1 MSTFRIPTFT
11 ELRQLFIDLIR
22 SLIPEAAL
30 QVGEDYEREANI
42 LAGVGQ
48 SLMGPLTTI
57 EDQIFPDTANDA
69 NVALHGELENL
80 PRKQPSTASGL
91 ALLLGTTTAG
101 AVQPSGSTATSQTGV
116 SVFLTGPATTI
127 LPGWPQA
134 RILSIPALD
143 TLVVSGTAG
152 MSTGDTFD
160 LGGSIYVV
168 RDLPGGG
175 AVVIYGTLET
185 VPILRDL
192 YPIYITPALAAIAA
206 IEASSEGAAGNLSFG
221 SVLTLDNPASGISPT
236 GRVMVLADGSDL
248 ETFREWGRRIRNH
261 RRVKPRDA
269 NAAAQREWQENI
281 VGVARGFCY
290 PLFRGLGTTDD
301 VPQGVAGARHLSPTK
316 RSAIQADI
324 APAFPLQG
332 RVPTGGHDVA
342 VTDFTD
348 YYVDLDITLIA
359 GAGYGPD
366 WGPVA
371 RNGYYQGS
379 SGTFLSLYTTI
390 LRFRIDRTHE
400 FLVTFSVL
408 EVDAT
413 TTAQRIQSADPTKIF
428 FSTSVVGGQVRITSS
443 STAFESSVEIVTPNA
458 AAGFALLGFGVRGGT
473 MVVGFGSTVSRIN
486 TTIDPLNMLVER
498 QRVLILIGD
507 KFIEQR
513 EVISV
518 DSAGF
523 VVSPAL
529 PAVPI
534 VGTLIYP
541 GSSLIEPVRD
551 LLLAMVEDLGP
562 GDTNP
567 PSRFPPPSEE
577 FPSDLTLNLIHSTVR
592 KAKGVVD
599 VLINSPRETV
609 KPPPK
614 AQIKLSSL
622 VLRYYS

>member
-143 TLVVSGTAG
+143 TLVVSSTAG

-269 NAAAQREWQENI
+269 NAAAQRDRSIQLG
-281 VGVARGFCY
+281 VGAGEFAHIAQVVDLTDRGD
-290 PLFRGLGTTDD
+290 FR
-301 VPQGVAGARHLSPTK
+301 H
-316 RSAIQADI
+316 ADI
-324 APAFPLQG
+324 GAHAQATNFKVVLLALVAERAATAAAAEDEAKLRFINGDLAGWLFGIGGQRQG
-332 RVPTGGHDVA
+332 TDQQRGTQDKGTGG
-342 VTDFTD
+342 FK
-348 YYVDLDITLIA
+348 
-359 GAGYGPD
+359 
-366 WGPVA
+366 
-371 RNGYYQGS
+371 
-379 SGTFLSLYTTI
+379 
-390 LRFRIDRTHE
+390 
-400 FLVTFSVL
+400 LV
-408 EVDAT
+408 
-413 TTAQRIQSADPTKIF
+413 QHGKY
-428 FSTSVVGGQVRITSS
+428 
-443 STAFESSVEIVTPNA
+443 
-458 AAGFALLGFGVRGGT
+458 
-473 MVVGFGSTVSRIN
+473 SRLM
-486 TTIDPLNMLVER
+486 TGR
-498 QRVLILIGD
+498 
-507 KFIEQR
+507 
-513 EVISV
+513 
-518 DSAGF
+518 A
-523 VVSPAL
+523 
-529 PAVPI
+529 
-534 VGTLIYP
+534 
-541 GSSLIEPVRD
+541 
-551 LLLAMVEDLGP
+551 
-562 GDTNP
+562 
-567 PSRFPPPSEE
+567 
-577 FPSDLTLNLIHSTVR
+577 
-592 KAKGVVD
+592 
-599 VLINSPRETV
+599 
-609 KPPPK
+609 
-614 AQIKLSSL
+614 
-622 VLRYYS
+622 

>member
-1 MSTFRIPTFT
+1 MSTFRIPTFN

-30 QVGEDYEREANI
+30 QPGEDYEREANI

-80 PRKQPSTASGL
+80 LRKQPSTAAGL
-91 ALLLGTTTAG
+91 ALLFGTTTAG
-101 AVQPSGSTATSQTGV
+101 AVQPSGSVATSQTGV
-116 SVFLTGPATTI
+116 SVFLTGPATTVI
-127 LPGWPQA
+127 ASWPQA
-134 RILSIPALD
+134 RILAIPALD
-143 TLVVSGTAG
+143 TLVVSSTAG
-152 MSTGDTFD
+152 MATGDIFD
-160 LGGSIYVV
+160 LGGSIYAI

-185 VPILRDL
+185 VPRLFDL
-192 YPIYITPALAAIAA
+192 YPIYIIPSLGAVAA
-206 IEASSEGAAGNLSFG
+206 IEASVEGSAGNLPFG
-221 SVLTLDNPASGISPT
+221 SVIELDTPASGISPT
-236 GRVMVLADGSDL
+236 GKVLILADGADL

-261 RRVKPRDA
+261 RRQKPRDA
-269 NAAAQREWQENI
+269 NVAAQREWQENI
-281 VGVARGFCY
+281 IGVGRAFSY
-290 PLFRGLGTTDD
+290 SLYRGLGTTDD
-301 VPQGVAGARHLSPTK
+301 VPQGVSGARHLSPVK
-316 RSAIQADI
+316 RAAIQADI
-324 APAFPLQG
+324 APAFPLPG
-332 RVPTGGHDVA
+332 RVPAGGHDVL

-348 YYVDLDITLIA
+348 FYVDLDVTLFA

-371 RNGYYQGS
+371 KNGYYQGVA
-379 SGTFLSLYTTI
+379 GTFVALHTTI
-390 LRFRIDRTHE
+390 LVFRIDRSHE
-400 FLVTFSVL
+400 FTITFSVI

-413 TTAQRIQSADPTKIF
+413 TTAARIQSADPMKVF
-428 FSTSVVGGQVRITSS
+428 FSATVVGGEARITSS
-443 STAFESSVEIVTPNA
+443 STTFESSVEIVTPNA
-458 AAGFALLGFGVRGGT
+458 AAGFPNKGFGIRGGT

-486 TTIDPLNMLVER
+486 TTIDPLNMLVEKS
-498 QRVLILIGD
+498 RVLILIGPR
-507 KFIEQR
+507 FIEQR

-518 DSAGF
+518 DAAGF
-523 VVSPAL
+523 VISPAL
-529 PAVPI
+529 PAVPV
-534 VGTLIYP
+534 VGSLIYP

-551 LLLAMVEDLGP
+551 LLLEMVEDLGP
-562 GDTNP
+562 GDTIP
-567 PSRFPPPSEE
+567 PSRYPPPSEE
-577 FPSDLTLNLIHSTVR
+577 FPADLTLNLIHATVR

-609 KPPPK
+609 KPPAK